1 MVVADIPIPDTSSN
15 SNQSHHDAG
24 SDDNDDDDNDEASQE
39 FSSDSESNVDSKD
52 PPNVSGALTDET
64 DGKEDSSKGKGLP
77 PLAPAPVLS
86 PKAVAEPVPVEG
98 LKVRSGASGSND
110 GSSPGS
116 LECTKK
122 ISFVFGTPFNLNTNL
137 GGTLSTYVYF
147 GIYFKFNSS
156 YMFCLDP
163 KTCQGNSSSRSCLQ
177 TPPPVVDKSDFSGT

>member
-1 MVVADIPIPDTSSN
+1 MVVAEIPIPDTSSN
-15 SNQSHHDAG
+15 SNQSHQDAG
-24 SDDNDDDDNDEASQE
+24 SDDNDDDNDEASQE

-77 PLAPAPVLS
+77 PVAPAPVLS

-122 ISFVFGTPFNLNTNL
+122 NKLCVWHPF
-137 GGTLSTYVYF
+137 
-147 GIYFKFNSS
+147 
-156 YMFCLDP
+156 
-163 KTCQGNSSSRSCLQ
+163 
-177 TPPPVVDKSDFSGT
+177 

>member
-77 PLAPAPVLS
+77 PLAPAPV
-86 PKAVAEPVPVEG
+86 PVSKSSCWASACWGIEG
-98 LKVRSGASGSND
+98 AFR
-110 GSSPGS
+110 
-116 LECTKK
+116 C
-122 ISFVFGTPFNLNTNL
+122 FG
-137 GGTLSTYVYF
+137 
-147 GIYFKFNSS
+147 
-156 YMFCLDP
+156 
-163 KTCQGNSSSRSCLQ
+163 
-177 TPPPVVDKSDFSGT
+177 